1 MQIFDD
7 IRQSFSELVFN
18 TVLTWCPPVPVLLSC
33 LPDKLPF
40 CRRIE
45 RCCGFVS
52 ILTLTAH
59 LEGRLGLDA
68 GRTGAVCSTRKH
80 SLENSL
86 MRASNRLNR
95 LQWVWLE
102 TRDTL
107 IDGYKSRSPFHRM
120 NRAAENRILGSH

>member
-18 TVLTWCPPVPVLLSC
+18 TVLTRCPPVPVLLSC
-33 LPDKLPF
+33 LLDKLPF

-68 GRTGAVCSTRKH
+68 GP
-80 SLENSL
+80 
-86 MRASNRLNR
+86 
-95 LQWVWLE
+95 
-102 TRDTL
+102 
-107 IDGYKSRSPFHRM
+107 SRSGLLDTKTQFREFA
-120 NRAAENRILGSH
+120 NASIESS